1 MGLVA
6 RQLEAAGIATIC
18 LSSAMSITEAVNP
31 PRAVFIDFPLG
42 HTAGKPGDKPLK
54 RAIMTDALDALET
67 MAEPGSIRALPY
79 RWSDDESWKT
89 TAQRTDGDDRVSRTD
104 EPQYQ
109 FPEDRQAAEAAQ
121 QN

>member
-1 MGLVA
+1 
-6 RQLEAAGIATIC
+6 
-18 LSSAMSITEAVNP
+18 MSITKAVNP

-42 HTAGKPGDKPLK
+42 HTAGKPGDKPLQ
-54 RAIMTDALDALET
+54 RAIMTDALDALAT
-67 MAEPGSIRALPY
+67 LTAPGSIRALPY

-89 TAQRTDGDDRVSRTD
+89 TAQRTHGDDRVSRTD

-121 QN
+121 RD

>member
-31 PRAVFIDFPLG
+31 PRAVFVDFPLG
-42 HTAGKPGDKPLK
+42 HTAGKPRDKPLQ
-54 RAIMTDALDALET
+54 RAIMADALDALGSIT
-67 MAEPGSIRALPY
+67 EPGTIRPLPY
-79 RWSDDESWKT
+79 RWSDDESWKQ
-89 TAQRTDGDDRVSRTD
+89 TAQRTHGDDRVSRTD

-109 FPEDRQAAEAAQ
+109 LPEDRQAAEV
-121 QN
+121 